1 MVNQVA
7 DPVEGRQRLA
17 PELRQSLIVEAASR
31 VLARDPEW
39 TVQTVAEEAGVSDK
53 LLYLYYPGGVLEQL
67 AEQVAANLT
76 AGIPAMFADIPADL
90 PKTDKEL
97 HERVSIVISRAIDWV
112 ESVEGA
118 WMFGP
123 ERDRLSSTVGRLWAD
138 GQVSIAVTLAGLTL
152 HGLKDTPAVRS
163 GIHAELKA
171 FEAMAYDFKSGV
183 IDRKQLE
190 AVAVARFDFLFTKL
204 IPSILS

>member
-1 MVNQVA
+1 MA

-17 PELRQSLIVEAASR
+17 PELRQALIVEAASR

-76 AGIPAMFADIPADL
+76 AEIPAMFADFPTDA
-90 PKTDKEL
+90 PKSAKEVN
-97 HERVSIVISRAIDWV
+97 ERLGLVISRALDWV

-138 GQVSIAVTLAGLTL
+138 GQVSIAARLAGLKVP
-152 HGLKDTPAVRS
+152 GLKDTAAVRS
-163 GIHAELKA
+163 AIHAELKA
-171 FEAMAYDFKSGV
+171 FEAMAYDLKTGV

-190 AVAVARFDFLFTKL
+190 AVAVARFDFLFSKL